1 MIFQPQVSFEAERAT
16 KGFLPKPNEV
26 AESARRYQ
34 GARELEAKHL
44 ALMAQHN
51 LQADWTAEIRDIVL
65 TAREHIR
72 AARVARRTFRHHLRT
87 FVSELRTERQSLP
100 AVLRQ
105 TRALVLSLQSAGA
118 ITDDGGWLEAEI
130 LEWAIEDYEAAAA

>member
-1 MIFQPQVSFEAERAT
+1 MTFQPQASLEAERAT
-16 KGFLPKPNEV
+16 RGLIPKPNEV

-34 GARELEAKHL
+34 AARELEAKHL

-51 LQADWTAEIRDIVL
+51 LQADWTPEIRDIVL

-72 AARVARRTFRHHLRT
+72 NARTARRLFRSHLRM

-105 TRALVLSLQSAGA
+105 TRALVQSLQSAGA

-130 LEWAIEDYEAAAA
+130 LEWAIEDYEAIAA

>member
-1 MIFQPQVSFEAERAT
+1 MTFQPQVSLEAERT
-16 KGFLPKPNEV
+16 TSGFVPKPNEV
-26 AESARRYQ
+26 ADSARRYQ
-34 GARELEAKHL
+34 AARELEAKHL

-51 LQADWTAEIRDIVL
+51 LQADWTPEIRDIVL

-72 AARVARRTFRHHLRT
+72 NARAARRLFRNHLRT

-105 TRALVLSLQSAGA
+105 TRALVLSLQNAGA

-130 LEWAIEDYEAAAA
+130 LEWAIEDYEAVAA